1 MDIIYKDYKDEG
13 IEIRTPIRLR
23 QRTGGVRC
31 FRGALRRGNVKMM
44 FLSVRTDVSDN
55 VRAAAVRTISTAPT
69 KSSWAGL
76 DREIVLRGKC
86 LLGEG
91 GLAMVLTGHNT
102 TNGIRNHDW
111 YGTSVIQRCPVI
123 WRLACTGIGPGGM
136 DLDEFLEM
144 GRTIMESLRIT
155 PAPAAEAEPKPKPP
169 EAKEEQSDEVPGRN
183 MFDSEAVDNVFRMA
197 SRMTGKKSRAQAVPS
212 AEDILGQ
219 LDQCAAAFNFPI
231 LDNGYVYLA
240 DVRLSAYRDKKRW
253 AMIIE
258 TLGYN
263 PRASGMQSFSSSL
276 YCFGNCL
283 KGKPGLDNDSWVYP
297 ISDGPDG
304 PLLDEANSLNEGAKS
319 LRIRE
324 TVVRINRDAAFLAGK
339 KIGWKFD
346 IENWRAYALRQKEP
360 VRKNLL
366 DAAQRMAESPG
377 DAEFAGQDL
386 LRSLLPEYRAKL
398 LATDGELA
406 KRLKAKVPLVLRL
419 EEWHHPDVTAGES
432 PGRSEVFQMV
442 AEVLATGDVQRYKP
456 TQEPN
461 THWRNWPS
469 GGDL

>member
-1 MDIIYKDYKDEG
+1 
-13 IEIRTPIRLR
+13 
-23 QRTGGVRC
+23 
-31 FRGALRRGNVKMM
+31 MM
-44 FLSVRTDVSDN
+44 FLSLETDVSDN
-55 VRAAAVRTISTAPT
+55 RRAAVVREISTAPT
-69 KSSWAGL
+69 RTSWAGL
-76 DREIVLRGKC
+76 DREVVRRGEYPI
-86 LLGEG
+86 GEG
-91 GLAMVLTGHNT
+91 GLAMVITGHNT
-102 TNGIRNHDW
+102 TNGIRNYDW

-136 DLDEFLEM
+136 SLDEFLAM
-144 GRTIMESLRIT
+144 GKTIMESLRIT
-155 PAPAAEAEPKPKPP
+155 PEPAAEAERKPMPP
-169 EAKEEQSDEVPGRN
+169 EAREEQSDEVPGRN
-183 MFDSEAVDNVFRMA
+183 TFDSEAVDDVFRMV
-197 SRMTGKKSRAQAVPS
+197 SRMAGKKSHAQAVPS

-263 PRASGMQSFSSSL
+263 PRASGIHSFSSSL

-297 ISDGPDG
+297 ISDGPDRS
-304 PLLDEANSLNEGAKS
+304 LLDEANSLNEGAKS

-339 KIGWKFD
+339 KIGRKFD

-377 DAEFAGQDL
+377 DGEFAGQDL

-398 LATDGELA
+398 LATDEELA
-406 KRLKAKVPLVLRL
+406 KRLKAKVPLVLGL
-419 EEWHHPDVTAGES
+419 DEWHHPDVTAGET
-432 PGRSEVFQMV
+432 PRQSEVFQMV